1 MTKDTITLIIGQGDL
16 NQDAFAK
23 LAHDYPMI
31 ALDGAGNKLVE
42 AGYQP
47 QAVIGDLD
55 SLTPE
60 TTMRLAG
67 DVVQIDEQDS
77 NDFEKAL
84 YHFKPPL
91 VIGFGLF
98 GKRFDQTI
106 ANLHVMAKYH
116 PQSRIIAVTN
126 DEIISTHKGSVRLAA
141 EKEGLLAILPLAPM
155 RFAASQGLA
164 YALDGLACGIGE
176 MVSSSNYATADE
188 ITITPQAAS
197 QDAAFAVCRPLSMM
211 SRARCETL
219 F

>member
-16 NQDAFAK
+16 NQDAFTK
-23 LAHDYPMI
+23 LAHDYPII

-55 SLTPE
+55 SLSPE
-60 TTMRLAG
+60 TATRLAG

-141 EKEGLLAILPLAPM
+141 EKQGLLAILPLAPM

-176 MVSSSNYATADE
+176 MVSSSNHAMADE

-197 QDAAFAVCRPLSMM
+197 QDVAFAVCRPLSML
-211 SRARCETL
+211 SDGSPRAL